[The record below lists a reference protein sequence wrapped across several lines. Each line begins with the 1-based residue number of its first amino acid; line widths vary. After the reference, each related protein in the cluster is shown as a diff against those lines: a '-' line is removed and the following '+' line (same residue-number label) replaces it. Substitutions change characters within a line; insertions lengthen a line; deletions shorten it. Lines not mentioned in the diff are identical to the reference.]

1 MTIDVEV
8 LSELYTIMKQY
19 VPQKDRQECADN
31 LMSVMVDM
39 LGDKEL
45 KEFGTTDATLKRA
58 LTEYMGDQEE
68 NYDEDEEDYD
78 Y

>member
-19 VPQKDRQECADN
+19 IPAKDRQECADN

-39 LGDKEL
+39 LGDREL
-45 KEFGTTDATLKRA
+45 KEFGTTDAILKRA
-58 LTEYMGDQEE
+58 LKEYVG
-68 NYDEDEEDYD
+68 EDDDDADEDYD
-78 Y
+78 YED